1 MSPENK
7 TLVKST
13 WAMVVPIADVAATLF
28 YQRLF
33 LLDPSLR
40 PMFEKTDMTEQR
52 RKLMAALVAV
62 VNGLDN
68 LDPLIPVL
76 ENLGRNHVRYGVTDQ
91 HYDTVGAALLW
102 TLEQGLKDA
111 WVPAVKI
118 AWTTAYGAVTG
129 VMRNAAATSHAP
141 ALA

>member
-102 TLEQGLKDA
+102 TLGLKDA

-118 AWTTAYGAVTG
+118 AWTTAYGAVAG

>member
-118 AWTTAYGAVTG
+118 AWTTAYGAVAG

>member
-7 TLVKST
+7 ALVKST

-28 YQRLF
+28 YDRLF
-33 LLDPSLR
+33 TLDASLQ
-40 PMFEKTDMTEQR
+40 PLFGNTDMAEQR
-52 RKLMAALVAV
+52 RKLMQALAAV

-68 LDPLIPVL
+68 LESLIPVL
-76 ENLGRNHVRYGVTDQ
+76 ETLGRNHVRYGVIDR

-111 WVPAVKI
+111 WTPSVKS
-118 AWTTAYGAVTG
+118 AWTIAYGTVAG
-129 VMRNAAATSHAP
+129 VMRGAAASNSP